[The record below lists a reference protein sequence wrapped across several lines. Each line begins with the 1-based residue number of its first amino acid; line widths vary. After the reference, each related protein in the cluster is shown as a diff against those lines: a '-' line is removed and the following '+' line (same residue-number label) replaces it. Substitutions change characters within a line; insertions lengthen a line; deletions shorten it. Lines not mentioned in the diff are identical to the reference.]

1 MRTTLAGRVGTAAGA
16 AVVVIA
22 LAAAAP
28 APLGA
33 QGAAA
38 RDSAVHALNR
48 LAWGPRPGEADRVAA
63 IGVMAWIERQL
74 VPERIPDDTLRVRER
89 AFTILR
95 VDGDDL
101 ARRFVA
107 ARREQVTRR
116 RAASGATEPPREPG
130 TEAAALR
137 RVGAETQQLAV
148 VRAVLSERQLYEV
161 LVDFWTNHF
170 NVFYAKG
177 ADRYLLPAHIEETI
191 RPHAL
196 GRFEDLL
203 IATARSPAMLFYL
216 DNAQSVAPGTRPPT
230 PPWAGRRLTAEQR
243 EMVAQ
248 RMPRGLN
255 ENYARELLEL
265 HTLGVDGGYTQDDIV
280 AVARILTGWGIERP
294 QLGAGF
300 TFREW
305 AHDRGEKVV
314 LGERFP
320 PGQGMDEGIRLL
332 RMLARHP
339 ATMHHLSRK
348 LCARFVADDP
358 PDGCVDA
365 AVAAWRADDGDVGA
379 VVRAIV
385 RAPDFWAPAAR
396 RAKVK
401 SPLEFVV
408 SAVRATGAAPDS
420 TLRLAQLV
428 GRLGQPLYLQPA
440 PTGWPE
446 AQAEWVNAGA
456 LLARMNAAVAL
467 AAGRLPGA
475 AIDLQAVLP
484 HAADHARFVDLV
496 NERLLA
502 GSMSDRTR
510 AVILDQLR
518 EMTDPLQ
525 ARALAVGLAI
535 GGPEFQRQ

>member
-1 MRTTLAGRVGTAAGA
+1 
-16 AVVVIA
+16 
-22 LAAAAP
+22 
-28 APLGA
+28 
-33 QGAAA
+33 
-38 RDSAVHALNR
+38 
-48 LAWGPRPGEADRVAA
+48 
-63 IGVMAWIERQL
+63 
-74 VPERIPDDTLRVRER
+74 
-89 AFTILR
+89 
-95 VDGDDL
+95 
-101 ARRFVA
+101 
-107 ARREQVTRR
+107 
-116 RAASGATEPPREPG
+116 
-130 TEAAALR
+130 
-137 RVGAETQQLAV
+137 
-148 VRAVLSERQLYEV
+148 
-161 LVDFWTNHF
+161 
-170 NVFYAKG
+170 
-177 ADRYLLPAHIEETI
+177 
-191 RPHAL
+191 
-196 GRFEDLL
+196 
-203 IATARSPAMLFYL
+203 
-216 DNAQSVAPGTRPPT
+216 
-230 PPWAGRRLTAEQR
+230 
-243 EMVAQ
+243 
-248 RMPRGLN
+248 
-255 ENYARELLEL
+255 
-265 HTLGVDGGYTQDDIV
+265 VDGGYTQDDIV

-294 QLGAGF
+294 QQGAGF

-339 ATMHHLSRK
+339 VTMHHVSRK
-348 LCARFVADDP
+348 LCARFVTDDP

-365 AVAAWRADDGDVGA
+365 AVAAWRAHGGDVGA

-420 TLRLAQLV
+420 SLRLAQLV
-428 GRLGQPLYLQPA
+428 GRLGQPLYLQSA

-475 AIDLQAVLP
+475 AIDLQATLP
-484 HAADHARFVDLV
+484 HAADHAGFVDLV

-518 EMTDPLQ
+518 DVTDPVQ